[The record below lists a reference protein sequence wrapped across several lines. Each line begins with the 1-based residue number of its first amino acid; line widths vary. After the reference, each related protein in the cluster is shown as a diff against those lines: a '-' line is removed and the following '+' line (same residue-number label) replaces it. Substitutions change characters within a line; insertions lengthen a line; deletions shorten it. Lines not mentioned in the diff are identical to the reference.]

1 MYTRRDIGKL
11 ALGTAAAAA
20 LPASR
25 LFAVPVA
32 AVESVRL
39 GATTFS
45 LRDLPRIPGKDN
57 IADLIKPLQ
66 DAGVK
71 SIDLWSYNAEPA
83 GPNTGPGAPPPPAAY
98 PIKIK
103 VFTPEEI
110 AAAMKQAR
118 DLVRE
123 FRLGH
128 ADSKLGFTANH
139 YQEVRSKF
147 DAAGIAVTSYSVKYD
162 DSFTDPEI
170 DATFQQAKTL
180 GAKSISVPGP
190 AAVIKRLAPFAE
202 KHDMNIGVTD
212 FNLVSS
218 LPSKRFKINLDI
230 GAVTAANGSPIAW
243 IQENHESI
251 GQVLITDRRR
261 NKGSSEQWGQ
271 GDTPVEAVLKLI
283 KDKNFTF
290 PVMAD
295 YEYIGLGT
303 PGEELQRCMD
313 YMRDSIA

>member
-1 MYTRRDIGKL
+1 MHTRRDIGRL
-11 ALGTAAAAA
+11 ALGTAAVAA

-25 LFAVPVA
+25 LFAVPEA
-32 AVESVRL
+32 PVESVRL
-39 GATTFS
+39 GATTYS
-45 LRDLPRIPGKDN
+45 LRDLPRVPGKDN

-71 SIDLWSYNAEPA
+71 TIDLWSYNTEPA
-83 GPNTGPGAPPPPAAY
+83 GPNTGPGAPPPPAVY

-118 DLVRE
+118 DLLRQ

-128 ADSKLGFTANH
+128 ADSKLGFTPNH

-170 DATFQQAKTL
+170 EATFQQAKTL
-180 GAKSISVPGP
+180 GAKSISVPGS
-190 AAVIKRLAPFAE
+190 AAVMKRLTPFAE
-202 KHDMNIGVTD
+202 KHAMNIGVAD
-212 FNLVSS
+212 FNLASS
-218 LPSKRFKINLDI
+218 LPSKRFRINVDI
-230 GAVTAANGSPIAW
+230 GAITAANGSPVAW
-243 IQENHESI
+243 IQENYDSI

-261 NKGSSEQWGQ
+261 NKGANEQWGQ

-283 KDKNFTF
+283 KDKTFTF
-290 PVMAD
+290 PVLAD

-303 PGEELQRCMD
+303 PAEELARCMD
-313 YMRDSIA
+313 YMRDAVS

>member
-1 MYTRRDIGKL
+1 MYTRRDIGRL

-25 LFAVPVA
+25 LFAVPEA
-32 AVESVRL
+32 AVLSVRF
-39 GATTFS
+39 GATTYS

-57 IADLIKPLQ
+57 IADLIRPLQ

-83 GPNTGPGAPPPPAAY
+83 GPNTGPGAPPPPAVY

-118 DLVRE
+118 DLLRQ

-128 ADSKLGFTANH
+128 ADSKLGFTPNH

-147 DAAGIAVTSYSVKYD
+147 DAAGISVASYTVKYD

-170 DATFQQAKTL
+170 EATFQQAKTL
-180 GAKSISVPGP
+180 GAKSISVPGS
-190 AAVIKRLAPFAE
+190 AAVLKRLAPFTV
-202 KHDMNIGVTD
+202 KYDMDIAVTD

-218 LPSKRFKINLDI
+218 LPSKRFRINVDI
-230 GAVTAANGSPIAW
+230 GAITAANGSPVAW

-261 NKGSSEQWGQ
+261 NKGSNEQWGQ

-290 PVMAD
+290 PVLAD

-303 PGEELQRCMD
+303 PAEELARCMD
-313 YMRDSIA
+313 YMRDAVS

>member
-1 MYTRRDIGKL
+1 MHTRRDIGKL

-39 GATTFS
+39 GATTYS
-45 LRDLPRIPGKDN
+45 LRDLPRTPGKDN
-57 IADLIKPLQ
+57 VADLIKPLQ

-71 SIDLWSYNAEPA
+71 TIDLWSYNTEPA

-128 ADSKLGFTANH
+128 ADSKLGFNANH

-147 DAAGIAVTSYSVKYD
+147 DAAGIAVTSYTVKYD

-170 DATFQQAKTL
+170 EATFQQAKTL
-180 GAKSISVPGP
+180 GAKSISVPGS
-190 AAVIKRLAPFAE
+190 AAVMKRLAPFTE

-230 GAVTAANGSPIAW
+230 GAVTAANGSPVAW
-243 IQENHESI
+243 IQENYASV

-261 NKGSSEQWGQ
+261 DKGSSEQWGQ
-271 GDTPVEAVLKLI
+271 GDTPVDAVLKLI
-283 KDKNFTF
+283 KEKNFTF

-303 PGEELQRCMD
+303 PGEELERCMD
-313 YMRDSIA
+313 YMRDALA

>member
-1 MYTRRDIGKL
+1 MYTRRDIGRL
-11 ALGTAAAAA
+11 ALGTAAVAAV
-20 LPASR
+20 PASR

-39 GATTFS
+39 GATTRS

-57 IADLIKPLQ
+57 VADLIKPLQ

-71 SIDLWSYNAEPA
+71 TIDLWSYNTEPA
-83 GPNTGPGAPPPPAAY
+83 GPNTGPGAPPPPAVY

-110 AAAMKQAR
+110 AAAKKQAR
-118 DLVRE
+118 DLLRQ

-128 ADSKLGFTANH
+128 ADAKLGFTPNH
-139 YQEVRSKF
+139 YQQVRSKF
-147 DAAGIAVTSYSVKYD
+147 DAAGITITSYTVDYD

-170 DATFQQAKTL
+170 DATFRQAKTL
-180 GAKSISVPGP
+180 GAKWICVPGP
-190 AAVIKRLAPFAE
+190 AAVVKRLAPFTV
-202 KHDMNIGVTD
+202 KHDMDIAVTD

-218 LPSKRFKINLDI
+218 LPSERFRTNLDI
-230 GAVTAANGSPIAW
+230 GAVTAANGSPVAW
-243 IQENHESI
+243 IQENADSI
-251 GQVLITDRRR
+251 AQVLITDRRR
-261 NKGSSEQWGQ
+261 NKGGNEQWGQ
-271 GDTPVEAVLKLI
+271 GDTPIEAVLKLI
-283 KDKNFTF
+283 EDKKFAF

-313 YMRDSIA
+313 YLRDAVA

>member
-1 MYTRRDIGKL
+1 MYTRREIGKL

-25 LFAVPVA
+25 VFAVPEA
-32 AVESVRL
+32 AVQSVRL
-39 GATTFS
+39 GATTYS

-57 IADLIKPLQ
+57 VSDLIKPLQ

-71 SIDLWSYNAEPA
+71 MIDLWSYNTEPA
-83 GPNTGPGAPPPPAAY
+83 GPNTGPGAPPPPAVY

-110 AAAMKQAR
+110 KAAMEQAR
-118 DLVRE
+118 NLLRD
-123 FRLGH
+123 FRLGRV
-128 ADSKLGFTANH
+128 DPKLGFTADH
-139 YQEVRSKF
+139 YQQIRGKF

-162 DSFTDPEI
+162 DSFTDEEI
-170 DATFQQAKTL
+170 EATFQQAKTL
-180 GAKSISVPGP
+180 GAKSISVPGS
-190 AAVIKRLAPFAE
+190 AAVLKRLAPYTE
-202 KHDMNIGVTD
+202 KHDMNIAVGD

-230 GAVTAANGSPIAW
+230 GAVTAANGSPVAW
-243 IQENHESI
+243 IQENHDAI

-271 GDTPVEAVLKLI
+271 GDTPVSDVLKLI
-283 KDKNFTF
+283 RQKGFTF

-313 YMRDSIA
+313 YMRDAVA

>member
-11 ALGTAAAAA
+11 AMGTAAAAA

-25 LFAVPVA
+25 LFAVPEA
-32 AVESVRL
+32 PIQSVRL
-39 GATTFS
+39 GATTYS
-45 LRDLPRIPGKDN
+45 LRDLPRIPGRDN
-57 IADLIKPLQ
+57 VSDLIKPLQ

-71 SIDLWSYNAEPA
+71 MIDLWSYNTEPA
-83 GPNTGPGAPPPPAAY
+83 GPNTGPGAPPPPAVY

-110 AAAMKQAR
+110 KAALEQAR
-118 DLVRE
+118 NLLRD

-128 ADSKLGFTANH
+128 ADPKLGFTADH
-139 YQEVRSKF
+139 YQQIRGKF
-147 DAAGIAVTSYSVKYD
+147 DTAGIAVASYSVKYD
-162 DSFTDPEI
+162 DSFTDEEI
-170 DATFQQAKTL
+170 DVTFQQAKTL
-180 GAKSISVPGP
+180 GAGSISAPGS
-190 AAVIKRLAPFAE
+190 AAVLKRLAPFTE
-202 KHDMNIGVTD
+202 KHNMTVAVSD
-212 FNLVSS
+212 FNLASS

-230 GAVTAANGSPIAW
+230 GAVTAANGSPVAW
-243 IQENHESI
+243 IQENHDAI

-271 GDTPVEAVLKLI
+271 GDTPVSDVLKLI
-283 KDKNFTF
+283 KQKGFTF

-303 PGEELQRCMD
+303 PAEELQRCMD
-313 YMRDSIA
+313 YMRDAVS